1 MLSIKI
7 VYLDCND
14 NKNKE
19 MVITSEHE
27 SVYSFRQLENH
38 RMNDDEFYEFCLL
51 NDQIKFERDC
61 SGNILLMPNSG
72 GILGIM
78 KTESNA
84 NIGIWNRKNK
94 LGKTF
99 DSSTAFRLPS
109 SAVRS
114 PDVAWVSNERWN
126 ALTLEEQTKF
136 PPLCPEFVI
145 ELMSNSD
152 DLKYAVEKVYKWVD
166 NGCQLAWLIFPKGEE
181 VRIFR
186 ANGTVDLIVGF
197 DNILSGENILPNLE
211 FDLSFLKSTT

>member
-1 MLSIKI
+1 
-7 VYLDCND
+7 
-14 NKNKE
+14 
-19 MVITSEHE
+19 MVITSEYE
-27 SVYSFRQLENH
+27 SIYSLKQLENH

-61 SGNILLMPNSG
+61 FGNILLMPNTG
-72 GILGIM
+72 GITGI
-78 KTESNA
+78 KNSDL
-84 NIGIWNRKNK
+84 IIDLGIWNRKNK
-94 LGKTF
+94 LGQLF

-114 PDVAWVSNERWN
+114 PDAAWISNERWN
-126 ALTLEEQTKF
+126 SLTLEQQTKF

-152 DLKYAVEKVYKWVD
+152 DLKYAVEKMYKWID
-166 NGCQLAWLIFPKGEE
+166 NGCQLAWLIFPKEEE

-186 ANGTVDLIVGF
+186 ANGTVDLIIGF
-197 DNILSGENILPNLE
+197 DNILSGEKILPDLE

>member
-1 MLSIKI
+1 
-7 VYLDCND
+7 
-14 NKNKE
+14 
-19 MVITSEHE
+19 MVVTSEYE
-27 SVYSFRQLENH
+27 SVYSLKQLENH
-38 RMNDDEFYEFCLL
+38 RMTDDEFYTFCLL
-51 NDQIKFERDC
+51 NDTIKFERDAF
-61 SGNILLMPNSG
+61 GNIIIMPNTG
-72 GILGIM
+72 GITGI
-78 KTESNA
+78 KNSELNA
-84 NIGIWNRKNK
+84 DIVIWNRKNK

-114 PDVAWVSNERWN
+114 PDAAWVSNERWN

-136 PPLCPEFVI
+136 PPLCPDFII

-152 DLKYAVEKVYKWVD
+152 DLRDAVEKMHKWID

-186 ANGTVDLIVGF
+186 ANGTVDLIIGF
-197 DNILSGENILPNLE
+197 NNILLGENILPSLE

>member
-1 MLSIKI
+1 
-7 VYLDCND
+7 
-14 NKNKE
+14 
-19 MVITSEHE
+19 MVVTSEYE
-27 SVYSFRQLENH
+27 SVYSLKQLENH
-38 RMNDDEFYEFCLL
+38 RMTDDEFYTFCLL
-51 NDQIKFERDC
+51 NDTIKFERDAF
-61 SGNILLMPNSG
+61 GNIIIMPNTG
-72 GILGIM
+72 GITGI
-78 KTESNA
+78 KNSELNA
-84 NIGIWNRKNK
+84 DIVIWNRKNK

-114 PDVAWVSNERWN
+114 PDAAWVSNERWN

-136 PPLCPEFVI
+136 PPLCPDFII

-152 DLKYAVEKVYKWVD
+152 ELRDAVEKMHKWID

-186 ANGTVDLIVGF
+186 ANGTVDLIIGF
-197 DNILSGENILPNLE
+197 DNILLGENILPNLE

>member
-1 MLSIKI
+1 
-7 VYLDCND
+7 
-14 NKNKE
+14 
-19 MVITSEHE
+19 MVITSEYE
-27 SVYSFRQLENH
+27 SVYSLKQLDNH
-38 RMNDDEFYEFCLL
+38 RMTDDEFYEFCLL
-51 NDQIKFERDC
+51 NDQIKFERD
-61 SGNILLMPNSG
+61 SFGDILVLPNSG
-72 GILGIM
+72 GSFGILQAEI
-78 KTESNA
+78 NA

-94 LGKTF
+94 LGQVF

-114 PDVAWVSNERWN
+114 PDAAWISNERWN
-126 ALTLEEQTKF
+126 ELTLEEQTKF

-152 DLKYAVEKVYKWVD
+152 DLKYAVEKMHKWID

-197 DNILSGENILPNLE
+197 DKILSGENVLPHLE
-211 FDLSFLKSTT
+211 FDLSFLKSYT

>member
-1 MLSIKI
+1 
-7 VYLDCND
+7 
-14 NKNKE
+14 
-19 MVITSEHE
+19 MVVTSEYE
-27 SVYSFRQLENH
+27 SVYSLKQLANH
-38 RMNDDEFYEFCLL
+38 RMTDDEFYEFCLL
-51 NDQIKFERDC
+51 NDQIKFERDAF
-61 SGNILLMPNSG
+61 GNIIIMPNTG
-72 GILGIM
+72 GITGI
-78 KTESNA
+78 KNSELNA
-84 NIGIWNRKNK
+84 DIVIWNRKNK

-126 ALTLEEQTKF
+126 SLTLDEQTKF
-136 PPLCPEFVI
+136 PPLCPEFLI

-152 DLKYAVEKVYKWVD
+152 DLRDAVEKMHKWID

-197 DNILSGENILPNLE
+197 DNFLSGENILPNLE